1 MVSDQRETT
10 SAFEIFSIMNENS
23 ILDSVKSIEIYH
35 ARSKRELVRG
45 RNKHM
50 VYQDHQKAIDV
61 FQGRLLLRGTLPV
74 FRTEFPVAED
84 VHSPED

>member
-1 MVSDQRETT
+1 
-10 SAFEIFSIMNENS
+10 MNDNG
-23 ILDSVKSIEIYH
+23 IIDSVKRIEIYH

-50 VYQDHQKAIDV
+50 VYPDHQKAIDV
-61 FQGRLLLRGTLPV
+61 FQCRLLLRGTLPV

-84 VHSPED
+84 VHSLED